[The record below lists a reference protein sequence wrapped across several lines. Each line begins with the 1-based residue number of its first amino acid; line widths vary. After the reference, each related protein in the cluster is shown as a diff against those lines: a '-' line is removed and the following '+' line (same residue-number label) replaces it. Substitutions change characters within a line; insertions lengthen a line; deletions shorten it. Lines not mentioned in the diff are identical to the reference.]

1 MSVHLKRLR
10 NPVDEREWMAVSSLA
25 EISTRVRV
33 ALGAGALTLGALV
46 ALLLADAVFGLGGA
60 ASGLH
65 RWASAGA
72 GAIAA
77 ASLVARVVALER
89 ERRAWLPL
97 AGGVA
102 AYALGS
108 LLWAALWVDDAT
120 PPIPSPSDVLWL
132 AFYPAAYATIAM
144 LLRRSFVRAPASM
157 WLDGLLAALTL
168 AAAGVALV
176 YGPLFDHAVRSHLGV
191 GTQAIYPLAD
201 LAFVVVLIAIV
212 AMSGW
217 RPGTRWLLIGGAMV
231 CWFIAD
237 TASVNEV
244 AAGGSIAHGVP
255 DIFWCTGLAL
265 LAAAPWQPPKAPEG
279 LRVEGVRVLLVPSV
293 VSAVAVGLLTFD
305 LIAGLNGITAGLALA
320 AVTVALAR
328 TTLTLRELQ
337 LLADARHESLTDEL
351 TGLPSRRHFHRRLD
365 TVLREAEAEDLPFG
379 LLIFDLDR
387 FKDLNDTLGHG
398 AGDTLLQL
406 VGRRLSAALG
416 RTAVLARLGG
426 DEFAVLLAPGN
437 AAEASLRAARQVVE
451 AIEQPFEVEGLELAI
466 GVSVGVA
473 MYPDHATEDGE
484 LLRRADV
491 AMYLAKGAGGGV
503 AVYDPERDLHTRDRL
518 ALGQQLR
525 AGLDRGE
532 LVVYYQPKV
541 DPQLGRVLGV
551 EALVRWQHPV
561 HGLLMPPDFLPL
573 ADRSGLMPKLT
584 RQVLDGALAQ
594 LAGWRAD
601 GLDLTVAVNLAASDL
616 LDPDLPGDVAELLTA
631 HAIPP
636 TSLGLEVTE
645 DGVIADPE
653 GAAATLDAIARLG
666 VHIALDD
673 FGTGWSS
680 LAHLRRLP
688 VAELKI
694 DRSFVTEM
702 ATDADDAAIVRTTL
716 DLARS
721 LRLRVVAEGVEDDDT
736 WALLAG
742 LGADAIQGYV
752 LSRPLPAAQIDAWL
766 AVRRDGPIARCAPPH
781 DRPSAFA
788 ELDERPLRHR
798 M

>member
-1 MSVHLKRLR
+1 
-10 NPVDEREWMAVSSLA
+10 MAVSSLP
-25 EISTRVRV
+25 EISPRVRF
-33 ALGAGALTLGALV
+33 ALVAGAAGLGALV
-46 ALLLADAVFGLGGA
+46 ALLLLDALVGLGGP
-60 ASGLH
+60 SDDLH
-65 RWASAGA
+65 RWAVTLAGIVTTISVA
-72 GAIAA
+72 
-77 ASLVARVVALER
+77 ARVVALER
-89 ERRAWLPL
+89 ERRAWIPL
-97 AGGVA
+97 MLGLATFT
-102 AYALGS
+102 LGS
-108 LLWAALWVDDAT
+108 ILWSALWRGDPD
-120 PPIPSPSDVLWL
+120 PPVPAPSDVLWL

-157 WLDGLLAALTL
+157 WLDGLLAGMTF
-168 AAAGVALV
+168 AAAGIALL
-176 YGPLFDHAVRSHLGV
+176 YGPVFTSSDRTPFDLGV
-191 GTQAIYPLAD
+191 QSIYSLGD
-201 LAFVVVLIAIV
+201 LGFVVLVIGIV

-217 RPGTRWLLIGGAMV
+217 RPGSRWLLIGGAML
-231 CWFIAD
+231 CWFVAD
-237 TASVNEV
+237 TILLSQVSRGATSPQ
-244 AAGGSIAHGVP
+244 GVC
-255 DIFWCTGLAL
+255 DLFWCAGLAL
-265 LAAAPWQPPKAPEG
+265 LAITPWRPAVAPEG
-279 LRVEGVRVLLVPSV
+279 LRVEGVRVLLVPSGFG
-293 VSAVAVGLLTFD
+293 AIALGLLAYDRIF
-305 LIAGLNGITAGLALA
+305 GLNGITAGLAIV
-320 AVTVALAR
+320 AVAVALAR
-328 TTLTLRELQ
+328 TTLTLREVQ

-365 TVLREAEAEDLPFG
+365 TVRREAEAEDLPFG

-406 VGRRLSAALG
+406 VGRRLTDALG
-416 RTAVLARLGG
+416 RSTLLARLGG

-437 AAEASLRAARQVVE
+437 GEEASMRAAGKVLD
-451 AIEQPFEVEGLELAI
+451 AIAQPFEVEGLELDI

-491 AMYLAKGAGGGV
+491 AMYLAKGAGGGI
-503 AVYDPERDLHTRDRL
+503 ALYDPERDLHTRDRL

-532 LVVYYQPKV
+532 LTVYYQPKV

-594 LAGWRAD
+594 LARWRAN

-616 LDPDLPGDVAELLTA
+616 LDPDLPGDVARLLA
-631 HAIPP
+631 QRDIPP
-636 TSLGLEVTE
+636 TCLALEVTE

-666 VHIALDD
+666 VRIALDD

-694 DRSFVTEM
+694 DRSFVTDM
-702 ATDADDAAIVRTTL
+702 ATNADDAAIVRTTL

-721 LRLRVVAEGVEDDDT
+721 LRLRIVAEGVEDDDT
-736 WALLAG
+736 WELLAG

-766 AVRRDGPIARCAPPH
+766 ASRRDGPIARCRPPH
-781 DRPSAFA
+781 DRPSAFD

-798 M
+798 L

>member
-1 MSVHLKRLR
+1 MALSSFAELSPRVRGALAACATALAALIVLLV
-10 NPVDEREWMAVSSLA
+10 VDVVAGLGTPGPSLDRWAVSA
-25 EISTRVRV
+25 
-33 ALGAGALTLGALV
+33 A
-46 ALLLADAVFGLGGA
+46 ALLATG
-60 ASGLH
+60 
-65 RWASAGA
+65 
-72 GAIAA
+72 
-77 ASLVARVVALER
+77 SLTARVVLLER

-97 AGGVA
+97 AGGLLA
-102 AYALGS
+102 FTLGS
-108 LLWAALWVDDAT
+108 VLWSIFWDGEPN

-144 LLRRSFVRAPASM
+144 LLRRSFVRAPAGM
-157 WLDGLLAALTL
+157 WLDGLLAGLTF
-168 AAAGVALV
+168 AAGGIALLYSSV
-176 YGPLFDHAVRSHLGV
+176 FDGAVRSHFDVGV
-191 GTQAIYPLAD
+191 QTAYPLGD
-201 LAFVVVLIAIV
+201 LAFVVLVVAVV

-217 RPGTRWLLIGGAMV
+217 RPCARWLLIGGAMG
-231 CWFIAD
+231 CWFVAD
-237 TASVNEV
+237 TMSLNAV
-244 AAGGSIAHGVP
+244 AEGGTIP
-255 DIFWCTGLAL
+255 DGAADLFWCLGLAL
-265 LAAAPWQPPKAPEG
+265 LAGAPWQPPIGPEG
-279 LRVEGVRVLLVPSV
+279 LRLEGVRVLAVPAV
-293 VSAVAVGLLTFD
+293 VSAVALGLLTYD
-305 LIAGLNGITAGLALA
+305 RIAGLNGITAALALA
-320 AVTVALAR
+320 AVAVALAR
-328 TTLTLRELQ
+328 TTLTLREVQ

-365 TVLREAEAEDLPFG
+365 TVRREAEAENLPFG

-406 VGRRLSAALG
+406 VGRRLSTALG
-416 RTAVLARLGG
+416 RSTLLARLGG

-437 AAEASLRAARQVVE
+437 GTEAALREARKVLA
-451 AIEQPFEVEGLELAI
+451 AIERPFEVEGLELDI
-466 GVSVGVA
+466 GASVGVA
-473 MYPDHATEDGE
+473 MYPEHATEDGE

-503 AVYDPERDLHTRDRL
+503 ALYDPARDLHTRDRL

-525 AGLDRGE
+525 AGMERDE

-584 RQVLDGALAQ
+584 RRVLDAALAQ

-601 GLDLTVAVNLAASDL
+601 GLDLTVAVNLVASDL
-616 LDPDLPGDVAELLTA
+616 LDPDLPGDVARLLA
-631 HAIPP
+631 ARDVPP
-636 TSLGLEVTE
+636 TCLALEVTE

-666 VHIALDD
+666 VRIALDD

-694 DRSFVTEM
+694 DRSFVTDM

-736 WALLAG
+736 WALLAD

-766 AVRRDGPIARCAPPH
+766 AARRDGPIARCPPPR
-781 DRPSAFA
+781 DEPMASAA
-788 ELDERPLRHR
+788 AARPLRHR
-798 M
+798 L